1 MNLEEIKNR
10 MIQSAQMKLSNH
22 KSMGP
27 NTNLSILEVAEL
39 LDVVTGRAEK
49 AELSSELFIGTYSLN

>member
-10 MIQSAQMKLSNH
+10 MIQSAQLKLSNH
-22 KSMGP
+22 KSMGR

-39 LDVVTGRAEK
+39 LDVVTGRADE
-49 AELSSELFIGTYSLN
+49 AQLSPDLFIGTYSLN

>member
-10 MIQSAQMKLSNH
+10 MIQSAQLKLSHH
-22 KSMGP
+22 KSMGS

-39 LDVVTGRAEK
+39 LDVVSGRAE
-49 AELSSELFIGTYSLN
+49 EVQFSSEHLIGSYSLN